1 MCIRDRVSTQ
11 STWGDWFFQSGNT
24 RMLGYGIGG
33 PFGMIPQSYG
43 PFGMQARI
51 DAPPGFGNPM
61 SQNLIRNQPLV
72 KPASLIQG
80 GQSLTSKGTSSQFPQ
95 GAAQRLM
102 AQHTGGMIASSQVFE
117 AEPKRPSDNPVITQV
132 PAQVQPQA
140 IQQMGSRVTV
150 PQQNPFSQQKQIG
163 VFVAGQQTAQK
174 LSQHLGQKIG
184 QQQIG
189 QQIPQQQ
196 AGQQAAQVNQPAP
209 QKMSQLLNQQ
219 QFQQPN
225 QQFQQPNQQL
235 QLQVQQQLAQ
245 QRLAQQQQVQQQQ
258 AQQQL
263 AQQQAQQQLAQQQ
276 LAQQQLAQ
284 QQQLLAQQA
293 QQRGRSM
300 LQTPPPKRSFN
311 SMGPSAFD
319 ANIQTQSATT
329 GHPYL
334 QLPAKINAGA
344 LTIGEAAPAPAPAQT
359 PAQLNPAIAS
369 RIVTTLEPQ
378 NTISTNFYQRPTQA
392 SANRTDIEEAHI
404 IVQSIGPGGVV
415 RELETN
421 GDLYEGTKKD
431 GERHGQGKLFTREGI
446 LYIGEWKHGKREGLG
461 RFFSSRLVFE
471 GEWKDDHWHGH
482 GTLTNRSSEYF
493 ADNFDYSD
501 FGKLGDRWSSYRGDF
516 HEGVKEGKGTLVL
529 SNGERFEG
537 SFMADAVHGEG
548 TFTRRSGE
556 TVRAEWSRGYLI
568 RTLALN
574 E

>member
-80 GQSLTSKGTSSQFPQ
+80 GQSLTSKGTSAPFPQ

-150 PQQNPFSQQKQIG
+150 PQQNPFSQQKQTG
-163 VFVAGQQTAQK
+163 GFVAGQQTAQK

-189 QQIPQQQ
+189 QLFPQQQ
-196 AGQQAAQVNQPAP
+196 AG
-209 QKMSQLLNQQ
+209 
-219 QFQQPN
+219 
-225 QQFQQPNQQL
+225 
-235 QLQVQQQLAQ
+235 
-245 QRLAQQQQVQQQQ
+245 
-258 AQQQL
+258 
-263 AQQQAQQQLAQQQ
+263 
-276 LAQQQLAQ
+276 
-284 QQQLLAQQA
+284 QQA

-344 LTIGEAAPAPAPAQT
+344 LTIGETAPAPAQT